1 MERLDPILAEAPAM
15 VDSATDL
22 EALEAIES
30 QLIGRK
36 SIISEIRRGMGKLD
50 HEQRPIV
57 GAKVQEVAN
66 AIQAMID
73 GRRRRLEIAA
83 EGALLLADQLDLT
96 LGAWI
101 PEIGTSHLISQVID
115 EVTEIF
121 MTLGYTVADGPEV
134 ENVWYNFDALN
145 TPDWHPSRLE
155 SDTLYVDYEGRD
167 DVLMRVH
174 TSPVQARFMET
185 NEPPVYIIAPGRTFR
200 TDTWDATHSP
210 SFHQIEGLVVDRNIT
225 FSDLKGTLVH
235 FVHEFF
241 GPNTEVQ
248 FNPHFFPFTE
258 PSAELHVK
266 LDGKWLEMLGCGV
279 VDPNVF
285 TNVGYDSDLYS
296 GFAFG
301 MGVERLAMVRHG
313 IKDIR
318 RFYENDLRVLRQ
330 FR

>member
-1 MERLDPILAEAPAM
+1 MERLDGILADAPARIEAA
-15 VDSATDL
+15 SNLTELEEL
-22 EALEAIES
+22 EAELV
-30 QLIGRK
+30 GRK
-36 SIISEIRRGMGKLD
+36 SVVSEIRRGMGQLD
-50 HEQRPIV
+50 PEERPVV
-57 GAKVQEVAN
+57 GAKVKEVADQMN
-66 AIQAMID
+66 GWIAT
-73 GRRRRLEIAA
+73 RREVLEMTA
-83 EGALLLADQLDLT
+83 EADLLAADSLDLT
-96 LGAWI
+96 LDSWV
-101 PEIGTSHLISQVID
+101 PEIGTRHLISQVID
-115 EVTEIF
+115 EVTDIF
-121 MTLGYTVADGPEV
+121 VSLGYTVADGPEV

-174 TSPVQARFMET
+174 TSPVQARYMEA
-185 NEPPVYIIAPGRTFR
+185 NDPPVYIIAPGRTFR

-210 SFHQIEGLVVDRNIT
+210 SFHQIEGLVVDENIT

-235 FVHEFF
+235 FVREFF
-241 GPNTEVQ
+241 GPDTEYQ

-285 TNVGYDSDLYS
+285 SNVGYDPDRYT

-301 MGVERLAMVRHG
+301 MGVERLAMVRYD

-330 FR
+330 FP